1 VAKCFR
7 TWTVLEHQPIEKLSD
22 KIWSV
27 DGSLPKGSTRRIMGL
42 VKLNGERLLV
52 HNAIALSD
60 PEMAELERWGKP
72 AYLVVPNG
80 FHRQDAYIWKQRYP
94 ELRVLCPAG
103 ARAKVEQEVPVDGSY
118 NEDLGDASVQLFH
131 WRGSKD
137 REGGVLVRE
146 ADRVTLIVND
156 MLLNMPK
163 LGGMMGLMLGPTGMA
178 SVPRIMRWML
188 VKDTLA
194 LKQHLIE
201 LSQMPGLGRILVG
214 HGPIIE
220 GGGAADSLKQAAAR
234 LS

>member
-7 TWTVLEHQPIEKLSD
+7 TWTVLEHRPIEKLSD

-27 DGSLPKGSTRRIMGL
+27 EGSLPKGSTRRIMAL

-52 HNAIALSD
+52 HNAIALTDS
-60 PEMAELERWGKP
+60 EMAEVERWGKP

-103 ARAKVEQEVPVDGSY
+103 ARAKVEREVPVDGSY
-118 NEDLGDASVQLFH
+118 TEDLRDASVQLFH

-137 REGGVLVRE
+137 REGAVLVRE
-146 ADRVTLIVND
+146 ADRATLIIND
-156 MLLNMPK
+156 MLLNLPK
-163 LGGMMGLMLGPTGMA
+163 LGGMMGLMLGPTGVA
-178 SVPRIMRWML
+178 SVPRVMRWL
-188 VKDTLA
+188 LLKDTRA
-194 LKQHLIE
+194 FKQHLLE
-201 LSQMPGLGRILVG
+201 LAQTPGLGRILVG
-214 HGPIIE
+214 HGPTIE
-220 GGGAADSLKQAAAR
+220 GSAAASLKQAAER

>member
-7 TWTVLEHQPIEKLSD
+7 TWTVLEHGPVEKLSS

-27 DGSLPKGSTRRIMGL
+27 EGSLPKGSTRRLMAI

-52 HNAIALSD
+52 HNAIALTDS
-60 PEMAELERWGKP
+60 EMAELERWGKP

-94 ELRVLCPAG
+94 ELRVLCPSG
-103 ARAKVEQEVPVDGSY
+103 VRAKVEQEVAVDGSY
-118 NEDLGDASVQLFH
+118 TEDVGDSTVQLFH

-146 ADRVTLIVND
+146 SDRATLIVND
-156 MLLNMPK
+156 MLLNLPK
-163 LGGMMGLMLGPTGMA
+163 LGGMMGLMLGPTGVV
-178 SVPRIMRWML
+178 SVPRAMRWML
-188 VKDTLA
+188 VKDTQA

-201 LSQMPGLGRILVG
+201 VAQTPGLGRILVG
-214 HGPIIE
+214 HGQTIE
-220 GGGAADSLKQAAAR
+220 GSAAEALQGAAAR